1 MLRGTLDDLAAFA
14 EVARQRSFTRAAAE
28 LRLSTSALSQTIKTL
43 ETRLGVRLLQRTSR
57 SVSLTSAGEELL
69 STLVPALGNIEG
81 ALADIGHKRDAA
93 AGTVR
98 ITTVRHAFESVIR
111 PVLPELSATNP
122 GLIVE
127 VLIDYGLRDIVAE
140 RLDAGIRLGEMIE
153 KDMIAA
159 RVGPDLRM
167 AVVASP
173 AYLAARPVPQTP
185 QDLAGHHCINYRLV
199 SSGAI
204 YAWEFEKD
212 RRSLSVKVD
221 GLLTFNEPELMLEAA
236 LDGLGIVYIFEEQV
250 ISHVAAGRLVRLLS
264 DWTPAFPGFFFYY
277 PSRRQ
282 QPPAL
287 TAFLNALRRHWT
299 ARTVAGHGNIHA
311 LHTS

>member
-28 LRLSTSALSQTIKTL
+28 LRLSTSALSQTVKVL
-43 ETRLGVRLLQRTSR
+43 EARLGIRLLQRTSR

-69 STLVPALGNIEG
+69 RTLAPALGDIEG
-81 ALADIGHKRDAA
+81 ALADIGRKRDAA

-98 ITTVRHAFESVIR
+98 ITTVRHAFESVVR

-173 AYLAARPVPQTP
+173 AYLAARSAPETP
-185 QDLAGHHCINYRLV
+185 QDLARHRCINYRLV

-212 RRSLSVKVD
+212 ERALNVKVD

-236 LDGLGIVYIFEEQV
+236 LDGLGIAYIFEEQIV
-250 ISHVAAGRLVRLLS
+250 AHVAAGRLVRLLS

-299 ARTVAGHGNIHA
+299 ARTVARRANA
-311 LHTS
+311 

>member
-1 MLRGTLDDLAAFA
+1 MERWTLDGLAAFV

-28 LRLSTSALSQTIKTL
+28 LRLSTSALSQTVKAL
-43 ETRLGVRLLQRTSR
+43 EARLGVRLLQRTSR
-57 SVSLTSAGEELL
+57 SVSLTAAGEDLL
-69 STLVPALGNIEG
+69 GTLAPALGDIETT
-81 ALADIGHKRDAA
+81 LDRITCKHETA

-111 PVLPELSATNP
+111 PVLPELAATHP

-127 VLIDYGLRDIVAE
+127 VLIDYGLRDIVAA
-140 RLDAGIRLGEMIE
+140 RLDGGIRLGEMVE

-212 RRSLSVKVD
+212 GRSLNVKVD

-236 LDGLGIVYIFEEQV
+236 LDGLGIAYIFEEQV
-250 ISHVAAGRLVRLLS
+250 IAHVAVGRLVRLLS

-299 ARTVAGHGNIHA
+299 ARTVARHGNTYP

>member
-28 LRLSTSALSQTIKTL
+28 LRLSTSALSQTVKVL
-43 ETRLGVRLLQRTSR
+43 EARLGIRLLQRTSR

-69 STLVPALGNIEG
+69 RTLAPALGDIEG
-81 ALADIGHKRDAA
+81 ALADIGRKRDAA

-111 PVLPELSATNP
+111 PVLPELSAANP

-173 AYLAARPVPQTP
+173 AYLAARSAPETP
-185 QDLAGHHCINYRLV
+185 QDLARHRCINYRLM

-212 RRSLSVKVD
+212 GRALNVKVD

-236 LDGLGIVYIFEEQV
+236 LDGLGIAYIFEEQIV
-250 ISHVAAGRLVRLLS
+250 AHVAAGRLMRLLS

-299 ARTVAGHGNIHA
+299 ARTVARRAN
-311 LHTS
+311 T

>member
-1 MLRGTLDDLAAFA
+1 MLRGTLDDLAIFA

-28 LRLSTSALSQTIKTL
+28 LRLSTSALSQAVKGL
-43 ETRLGVRLLQRTSR
+43 EARLGLRLLQRTSR
-57 SVSLTSAGEELL
+57 SVSLTTAGEELL
-69 STLVPALGNIEG
+69 GTLAPALE
-81 ALADIGHKRDAA
+81 DIGTALTNLGRKRDAA

-98 ITTVRHAFESVIR
+98 ITTVRHAFETVIR
-111 PVLPELSATNP
+111 PVLPGLSATNP
-122 GLIVE
+122 DLIIE

-167 AVVASP
+167 AVTASP
-173 AYLAARPVPQTP
+173 AYLAQRPAPQTP
-185 QDLAGHHCINYRLV
+185 HDLYQHRCINYRLI

-204 YAWEFEKD
+204 YAWEFKKNG
-212 RRSLSVKVD
+212 RALNVKVD

-236 LDGLGIVYIFEEQV
+236 LDGLGIAYIFEEQ
-250 ISHVAAGRLVRLLS
+250 IEAHVAAGRLVHLLK
-264 DWTPAFPGFFFYY
+264 DWTPAFPGFLCYY

-282 QPPAL
+282 QTPAL
-287 TAFLNALRRHWT
+287 SALLDALRRHWT
-299 ARTVAGHGNIHA
+299 ARSHKVGEARIHV
-311 LHTS
+311 

>member
-1 MLRGTLDDLAAFA
+1 MLRGTLDDLAAFS

-28 LRLSTSALSQTIKTL
+28 LRLSTSALSQVIKGL
-43 ETRLGVRLLQRTSR
+43 EARLGLRLLQRTSR
-57 SVSLTSAGEELL
+57 SVSLTAAGEELL
-69 STLVPALGNIEG
+69 GTLAPALEDISA
-81 ALADIGHKRDAA
+81 ALTNLGRKRDAA
-93 AGTVR
+93 AGTIR

-111 PVLPELSATNP
+111 PVLPELSVSHP
-122 GLIVE
+122 DLIVE
-127 VLIDYGLRDIVAE
+127 VLIDYGLRNIVVE
-140 RLDAGIRLGEMIE
+140 RLDAGIRLGEMVE

-173 AYLAARPVPQTP
+173 AYLASRPAPGTP
-185 QDLAGHHCINYRLV
+185 HDLARHRCVNYRLV

-212 RRSLSVKVD
+212 GRALNVKVD
-221 GLLTFNEPELMLEAA
+221 GLLTSNEPELMLEAA
-236 LDGLGIVYIFEEQV
+236 LDGLGVAYIFEEQIV
-250 ISHVAAGRLVRLLS
+250 AHVAAGRLVHLLA
-264 DWTPAFPGFFFYY
+264 DWTPAFPGFFCYY

-299 ARTVAGHGNIHA
+299 ARTVARHRYVDPCQ
-311 LHTS
+311 TS

>member
-28 LRLSTSALSQTIKTL
+28 LRLSTSALSQTIKVL

-57 SVSLTSAGEELL
+57 SVSLTSAGEDLL
-69 STLVPALGNIEG
+69 STLAPALGDIEG
-81 ALADIGHKRDAA
+81 ALADIGRKRDAA

-98 ITTVRHAFESVIR
+98 ITTVRHAFETVIR

-122 GLIVE
+122 GLVLE
-127 VLIDYGLRDIVAE
+127 VLIDYALRDIVAE

-153 KDMIAA
+153 KDMIAV

-173 AYLAARPVPQTP
+173 AYLASRSAPETP
-185 QDLAGHHCINYRLV
+185 QDLARHRCINYRLV

-204 YAWEFEKD
+204 YAWEFEKEA
-212 RRSLSVKVD
+212 RALNVKVD

-236 LDGLGIVYIFEEQV
+236 LDGLGIAYIFEEQV
-250 ISHVAAGRLVRLLS
+250 IAHVAEGRLQRLLS

-287 TAFLNALRRHWT
+287 AAFLNALRRHWT
-299 ARTVAGHGNIHA
+299 ARTVARHGDA
-311 LHTS
+311 YTLQTS

>member
-14 EVARQRSFTRAAAE
+14 EVARQRSFTRAAAG

-69 STLVPALGNIEG
+69 STLVPAFGDIEG

-212 RRSLSVKVD
+212 RRSLNVKVD

-236 LDGLGIVYIFEEQV
+236 LDGLGIAYVFEEQV
-250 ISHVAAGRLVRLLS
+250 TSHVAAGRLVRLLS
-264 DWTPAFPGFFFYY
+264 DWTPSFPGFFFYY

-299 ARTVAGHGNIHA
+299 ARTVAGHGNICPP
-311 LHTS
+311 HTC